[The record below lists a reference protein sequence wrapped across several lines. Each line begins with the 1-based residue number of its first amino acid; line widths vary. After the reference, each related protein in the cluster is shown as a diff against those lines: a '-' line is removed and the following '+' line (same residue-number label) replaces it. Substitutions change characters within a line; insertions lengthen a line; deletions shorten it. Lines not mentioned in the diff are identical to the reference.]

1 VRLLIILLLISFF
14 ACKKDTDLLN
24 SKQFEFGNP
33 QEVELIG
40 YNDHIMEPFI
50 SRDGELLFFNNLNK
64 QHVNTDLHF
73 AKRINDSVFQYE
85 GLVKGANS
93 EFLDGVPSMDGSN
106 NMYFVS
112 TRSYEQTLSTLY
124 SGLFSS
130 DTVTGI
136 HLVKGISKNL
146 PGWVNF
152 DIEVSEDGNVIYTVD
167 GRFDENGGPYESDLL
182 MAVRKYNL
190 FERSDDMTLELVNTE
205 ALEYAA
211 CISSDMLELYFTR
224 LTLPLS
230 QSSLPQI
237 FVATRTSVDK
247 AFRKPYRIKEISGFA
262 EAPTISPDSKIIYY
276 HKNEN
281 EVHKL
286 YMIKKKD

>member
-1 VRLLIILLLISFF
+1 V
-14 ACKKDTDLLN
+14 N
-24 SKQFEFGNP
+24 SKQFEFENP
-33 QEVELIG
+33 QEVEMLG
-40 YNDHIMEPFI
+40 YTDHIMEPFL
-50 SRDGELLFFNNLNK
+50 SRDGELLFFNNLNQ

-73 AKRINDSVFQYE
+73 ATRINDSVFQYK
-85 GLVKGANS
+85 GPVKGANS
-93 EFLDGVPSMDGSN
+93 DFLDGVPSMDGSN

-112 TRSYEQTLSTLY
+112 TRSYEQTLSTIY
-124 SGLFSS
+124 SGIFST
-130 DTVTGI
+130 DTLTDI
-136 HLVKGISKNL
+136 HLVAGISKNS

-152 DIEVSEDGNVIYTVD
+152 DIEVSEDGKIIYTVD
-167 GRFDENGGPYESDLL
+167 GLFDENGGPYESDLL
-182 MAVRKYNL
+182 MAVRKYNI
-190 FERSDDMTLELVNTE
+190 FERSDDVMLELVNTE

-237 FVATRTSVDK
+237 FVATRASDDE

-286 YMIKKKD
+286 YMIRKKY